1 MMKKAIVFCS
11 FEVEKAIKEM
21 REKKTTGDDDIPAD
35 VLKLL
40 REDGLRL
47 MAPLISNIH

>member
-1 MMKKAIVFCS
+1 LRS
-11 FEVEKAIKEM
+11 EVAKAIKET
-21 REKKTTGDDDIPAD
+21 REKKATGNDDVPAD

-47 MAPLISNIH
+47 MAPLIGSVHETGQ